1 MPKTSFQRNFDS
13 TTFWSGRPD
22 IIIEIYTKET
32 GKLEK
37 LFIGEEKDTK
47 RISYAI
53 TGLRELIDYMELVQD
68 KNGVYLKEKNDVLVE
83 GRLFIG
89 EMEVQNPIQDNVKIH
104 SMSNRM
110 ADKLNVTL
118 AKKTLDEVYTGK
130 TFIT

>member
-1 MPKTSFQRNFDS
+1 M
-13 TTFWSGRPD
+13 
-22 IIIEIYTKET
+22 
-32 GKLEK
+32 EK